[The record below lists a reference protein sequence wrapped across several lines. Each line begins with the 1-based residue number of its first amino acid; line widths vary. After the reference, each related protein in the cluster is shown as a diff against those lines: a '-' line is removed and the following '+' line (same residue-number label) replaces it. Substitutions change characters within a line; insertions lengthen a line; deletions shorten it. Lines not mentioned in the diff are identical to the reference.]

1 MTKRFLVLL
10 ILPLV
15 HAFFG
20 LGACTARAAPSPPAF
35 TIAPASRPGHVLA
48 GYDGCG
54 WDYHCPPRPD
64 YRHRFRHRNGQTYI
78 RSNYGTVNVYVNG
91 GRRET
96 GPNRAE
102 WDCCEPG
109 PRVPGAEAEDGG
121 YDRSCGGYPCR
132 EDCGPFCW
140 MHRFRKGYCGH
151 GCEAYR
157 KRVHFERA
165 ERVVEYPRPIYYR
178 DPSPAPRSY
187 RPPEPD
193 LPETRYRSE
202 EPYPPIRRDSAPR
215 ERFEGPKYPADC
227 SYGGC

>member
-10 ILPLV
+10 IVPLV
-15 HAFFG
+15 HAFWG
-20 LGACTARAAPSPPAF
+20 LDASTSRAAPIAAQSF
-35 TIAPASRPGHVLA
+35 TIGQAQTPPVLA

-54 WDYHCPPRPD
+54 WDYPCPPSPD

-96 GPNRAE
+96 GPNTAG
-102 WDCCEPG
+102 WDCCEAG
-109 PRVPGAEAEDGG
+109 PQVPGGEAEGG
-121 YDRSCGGYPCR
+121 YDRNCGGYPCR
-132 EDCGPFCW
+132 EECGAFCW
-140 MHRFRKGYCGH
+140 MHRFRQGYCGH

-165 ERVVEYPRPIYYR
+165 ERVVKYPRPIYYR
-178 DPSPAPRSY
+178 EAPP
-187 RPPEPD
+187 PPEPSYGAPEPY
-193 LPETRYRSE
+193 LPETRYRSDE
-202 EPYPPIRRDSAPR
+202 HYPPIRREPTRR

-227 SYGGC
+227 SHGGC